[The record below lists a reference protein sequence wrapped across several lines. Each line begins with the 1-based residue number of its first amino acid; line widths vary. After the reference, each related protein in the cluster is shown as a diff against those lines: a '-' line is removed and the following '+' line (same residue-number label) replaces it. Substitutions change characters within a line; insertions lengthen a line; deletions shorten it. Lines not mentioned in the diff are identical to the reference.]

1 MTSIYKEEKE
11 RFIGYIESS
20 AGVGLLVGPILGTI
34 FYSLGGYMLPF
45 VVLGLAYF
53 IIYPLITIVL
63 MKLKKFEQECPRKQ
77 RG

>member
-20 AGVGLLVGPILGTI
+20 AGVGLLLGPILGTI

-63 MKLKKFEQECPRKQ
+63 MKLKKFEQESPRKQ

>member
-63 MKLKKFEQECPRKQ
+63 MKLKKFEEESPRKQ

>member
-1 MTSIYKEEKE
+1 VTSIYKEEKE

-63 MKLKKFEQECPRKQ
+63 MKLKKFEEESPRKQ

>member
-1 MTSIYKEEKE
+1 VTSIYKEEKE